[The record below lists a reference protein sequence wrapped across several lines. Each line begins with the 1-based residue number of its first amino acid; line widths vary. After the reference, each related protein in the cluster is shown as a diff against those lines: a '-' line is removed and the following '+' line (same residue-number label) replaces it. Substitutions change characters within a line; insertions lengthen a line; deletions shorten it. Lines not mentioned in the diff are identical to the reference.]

1 MNFEIKF
8 NEPGTYLIQLYT
20 TDKNRVINQPFY
32 VGGYPLNPHY
42 SDYYDYI
49 NSFGDLDLKQIE

>member
-1 MNFEIKF
+1 MKF